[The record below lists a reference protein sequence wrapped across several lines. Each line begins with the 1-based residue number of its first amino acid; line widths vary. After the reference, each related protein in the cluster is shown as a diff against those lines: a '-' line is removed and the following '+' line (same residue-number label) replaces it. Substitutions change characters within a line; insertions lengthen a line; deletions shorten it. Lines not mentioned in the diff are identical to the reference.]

1 MTNELT
7 RALRAVLRPPDWP
20 AGIAREP
27 VRRNVGLDYDGAWS
41 RRPAANALRR
51 GLFDVVGAPL
61 TRLVA
66 SPTVYGREHLDPLE
80 GPVIFVSNHASHL
93 DTAVVLS
100 SLPERFRK
108 RTVVAAAVDYFF
120 DRRWKAALSSMM
132 LGAIPVE
139 RARVNRKSADIAAAL
154 LEDGWNLVIFPEGG
168 RSPDGWG
175 QEFRGGAAYLAKRC
189 GVPVVPMHL
198 RGVRPII
205 PKGSVR
211 VRPGSVEV
219 RIGDALR
226 PLPRGESRREE
237 DARHFALRIETAVS
251 MLGDEAETDWWTARR
266 RAALG
271 TTPEFRG
278 PDISTWRRAW
288 SLPASARDNER
299 PRGNRRPW

>member
-1 MTNELT
+1 
-7 RALRAVLRPPDWP
+7 
-20 AGIAREP
+20 
-27 VRRNVGLDYDGAWS
+27 
-41 RRPAANALRR
+41 
-51 GLFDVVGAPL
+51 
-61 TRLVA
+61 
-66 SPTVYGREHLDPLE
+66 
-80 GPVIFVSNHASHL
+80 
-93 DTAVVLS
+93 
-100 SLPERFRK
+100 
-108 RTVVAAAVDYFF
+108 
-120 DRRWKAALSSMM
+120 MM

-154 LEDGWNLVIFPEGG
+154 LEDGWSLVIFPEGG